1 MTKLLK
7 NILQYSA
14 APILSLITF
23 AFLFQIWQIDLL
35 KPIISYDSD
44 ALFSEF
50 VVKTIIE
57 SGWFFTNNAVG
68 LPHLENSGFFLYDY
82 PIYGDSFHFL
92 LIKFLAVFSSNT
104 FLVTNCF
111 FILTFPLVA
120 FTSFVVLRSFK
131 ITFLTALLISNLF
144 SFLPYHFYRGV
155 YHLFLSNYMAIPL
168 IIMVAM
174 WIVERRI
181 ELFSVNKKRQFC
193 LSPNRFFFGA
203 FFIGIFA
210 ATNGIY
216 YGIYAG
222 VIFIFAWFLSYLK
235 NGQCLNRYFAN
246 VIVLCVSIGFILFC
260 LHVPSL
266 IYWFSHGFNGSL
278 ANRDPYQSEMFSLK
292 IVNIFLP
299 VANHYLSYFRHV
311 RDLFDTT
318 LPIYEANF
326 ASLGIVGAG
335 GFLFLLLLPI
345 VNMQNGEKS
354 AFTQTVK
361 KFSLNSHDQ
370 NLIGNLAGLNFL
382 MLIFATVGGLVMLFV
397 MSFPLIRSHA
407 RFSIFIGFCAMFLIA
422 ILFDKIVKRGN
433 FWSKI
438 LIIVIS
444 TIALFDQVGMV
455 SANNLQSQKM
465 LEKFS
470 IDQEFVQKIEQSMS
484 EGSMI
489 FVMPSFGFPEN
500 TNYDLLTGY
509 LNSKKLRW
517 SYPVMTGRDSYL
529 WQQKVVEMDFDDFI
543 AELKNAGF
551 SGIYVSRIEMSKK
564 YDWEYLRKFE
574 AKLRKIA
581 KAPMISSGDINS
593 VFYEI

>member
-50 VVKTIIE
+50 VFKTIIE

-92 LIKFLAVFSSNT
+92 LIKFLALFSSNT

-131 ITFLTALLISNLF
+131 ITFLTALLISNL
-144 SFLPYHFYRGV
+144 
-155 YHLFLSNYMAIPL
+155 
-168 IIMVAM
+168 
-174 WIVERRI
+174 
-181 ELFSVNKKRQFC
+181 FC